1 MCVGQSRAADQ
12 ANRRKGGKRSGN
24 QGVLKKLD
32 ITHPEEVVASTCIR
46 NIIQISTVKFAYCDE
61 KL

>member
-12 ANRRKGGKRSGN
+12 ANRRKGGKRSGKL
-24 QGVLKKLD
+24 GILPKLD
-32 ITHPEEVVASTCIR
+32 ITHPEEVVASTYCR
-46 NIIQISTVKFAYCDE
+46 HIIQISTVKFAHCDE